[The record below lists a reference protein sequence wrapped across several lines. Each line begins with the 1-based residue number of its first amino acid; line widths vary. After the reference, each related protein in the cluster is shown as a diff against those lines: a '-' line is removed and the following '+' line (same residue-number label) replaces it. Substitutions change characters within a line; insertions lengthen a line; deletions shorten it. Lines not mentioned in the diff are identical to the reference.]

1 MAQERN
7 AHDVRKAT
15 SDGLQRIYLIIIGF
29 AITQALKQTLTDNN
43 GFLGPKL
50 EDDAHWP
57 SILFLIAFLFTVIR
71 FAHGSVLHLTALKGQ
86 KKWQWDMLVLITQA
100 IMFFILA
107 LTTTE
112 PTLFLLL
119 FPVIM
124 IIDSV
129 WLMVLCFIGPIS
141 KMEGEWLISNIL
153 LSIAFILLLY
163 CNLHALLSIF
173 KISALSVLSC
183 VIAAFFDYYVN
194 RHEYFPT

>member
-29 AITQALKQTLTDNN
+29 AITQALKQTLTDSN
-43 GFLGPKL
+43 GFIGLKL

-71 FAHGSVLHLTALKGQ
+71 FVHGSVLHLTAFTGQ

-124 IIDSV
+124 IVDSI
-129 WLMVLCFIGPIS
+129 WLIVLFFIGSIS
-141 KMEGEWLISNIL
+141 TMEGEWLISNIL

-163 CNLHALLSIF
+163 CNLHVLLSVF
-173 KISALSVLSC
+173 KISELAVSVC
-183 VIAAFFDYYVN
+183 IIAAIFDYYIN
-194 RHEYFPT
+194 RREYFPA